1 MAAAAEDLLRAEIVA
16 ETVTLLALAKALV
29 LADIDRQGDGVL
41 AVDAR
46 VKVAPYRPQDPFLRR
61 LR

>member
-1 MAAAAEDLLRAEIVA
+1 MN
-16 ETVTLLALAKALV
+16 VTY
-29 LADIDRQGDGVL
+29 GVF

-46 VKVAPYRPQDPFLRR
+46 VKVAPYQPQDPFLRT